1 METDRTDNPALHAA
15 RSAWGWILA
24 YGLIVIAIGV
34 LALLNPVATGFAA
47 GFLLAIMLI
56 VYGISAIVSGFS
68 AFAHRGRWVEI
79 LLGLL
84 ALAAGIALLFIPLA
98 GAASIVWMLG
108 FWLFAAGIVEIV
120 SAIQGTHDKGWRLFL
135 GILDVILGAI
145 LFLSSPETSLLYLA
159 FIIAASFL
167 FRGVFLITLA
177 LATRQ
182 ATRAL

>member
-1 METDRTDNPALHAA
+1 MESDQTHNPVLNAT

-34 LALLNPVATGFAA
+34 LALLNPVATGLAA
-47 GFLLAIMLI
+47 GFLLAIMLT

-68 AFAHRGRWVEI
+68 AFSQRGRWVEI

-84 ALAAGIALLFIPLA
+84 ALAAGIALMFIPLA

-108 FWLFAAGIVEIV
+108 FWLFAAGVVEII
-120 SAIQGTHDKGWRLFL
+120 SAVQGTHDKGWRLFL
-135 GILDVILGAI
+135 GVLDVILGAI
-145 LFLSSPETSLLYLA
+145 LFLANPETSLLYLA

-167 FRGVFLITLA
+167 FRGAFLISLA

-182 ATRAL
+182 ATRGL